1 VPEPRN
7 ALGGRKG
14 TGFVLAADLP
24 MSDDEDEE
32 EDEVPS
38 SSHSQPSRRNVGFTE
53 DVRAQA
59 PSDGGG
65 KAARKGTGFVS
76 PADLPSDDEEEDQ
89 EASASSA
96 IFGGGEARR
105 PERPDRPASSP
116 GRRGAPQERER
127 LSAQGLRPMLPAC
140 KTT

>member
-1 VPEPRN
+1 
-7 ALGGRKG
+7 

-24 MSDDEDEE
+24 MSDDEDE
-32 EDEVPS
+32 DEVPS
-38 SSHSQPSRRNVGFTE
+38 SSHSQPPRRNVGFAE
-53 DVRAQA
+53 EVRAQG

-76 PADLPSDDEEEDQ
+76 PADLPMSDDEEQEDQ
-89 EASASSA
+89 EASA